1 MKRISAKITA
11 CVLSAAMAAGM
22 MSACTPTGES
32 GAKDMLLTAFDSMS
46 KSASKS
52 WSAMTDNADGR
63 QSAAKGSVTFD
74 PGEYLDELVGTD
86 VKEISV
92 SMDSKIKGGISGTT
106 YGISYDGKPISDM
119 DMVLDA
125 SSKTVYIKY
134 SDLSDKYIKVPIDEL
149 TSGTTNDDFF
159 DDEMPNIEFDD
170 IINAGKAFDVKGI
183 VSDVDKIID
192 EINKT
197 IPESDDEG
205 ERTIKENGV
214 EAVFTTK
221 TVTITKDDDA
231 KTEKAVKEALKKSE
245 NIKAFVSKL
254 DDDYDKL
261 IDDMFESVDDDE
273 SSDNEKITFY
283 YYDDKLVGFGEDNKN
298 YFLSADTKEG
308 FIETIKVDDE
318 ETGKVQ
324 MALTAVPDDEKLD
337 IEFKCTVEDLDL
349 EAPIDII
356 NNQPVT
362 LELKVDDFEI
372 VNSDTC
378 TYNALVECNFPVA
391 LNDSNK
397 SQDCKIKAECK
408 GEDNK
413 QNVSGDITIN
423 DDGKDKSVLKF
434 TEVVENTDASDI
446 KVPEDS
452 ECVGAENAGSIF
464 EGEAAQEWLN
474 KIKDALGEELVTKIT
489 EKFAEMYSYDDYVDY
504 DSDNLLFDLQ
514 ENYGIDY
521 YDYYNDTYT
530 EFDMD
535 KFLSDA
541 KKVYP
546 ADKFDDLKDEIEEE
560 YEYGL
565 TSTPNIDTLYS
576 DYDIDIDDYF
586 DDNYSSFDKD
596 KFMED
601 AKKVYPK
608 DKLEELEDEADDYA
622 ELMKEM
628 MSSLSGLAS

>member
-32 GAKDMLLTAFDSMS
+32 GAKDMLLTAFDSMAKSTS
-46 KSASKS
+46 KTLTNFTSDSSDKQIASKS
-52 WSAMTDNADGR
+52 T
-63 QSAAKGSVTFD
+63 VTLD
-74 PGEYLDELVGTD
+74 PGEYLDELAGTD
-86 VKEISV
+86 IKEFSV
-92 SMDSKIKGGISGTT
+92 SMDSKIKGDISGTT
-106 YGISYDGKPISDM
+106 SGIAYDGKPIVDM

-125 SSKTVYIKY
+125 SNKIAYIKY
-134 SDLSDKYIKVPIDEL
+134 LDFSDKYIKVPIDEL
-149 TSGTTNDDFF
+149 ISGTADDNYV
-159 DDEMPNIEFDD
+159 DDDLSDIEFDD
-170 IINAGKAFDVKGI
+170 IINAGNAFDVKGI
-183 VSDVDKIID
+183 VSDFDVIIE

-197 IPESDDEG
+197 IPESDNEG

-221 TVTITKDDDA
+221 TVTFTKDDDA

-254 DDDYDKL
+254 SDDYDKL
-261 IDDMFESVDDDE
+261 IDDMFDDVQEDDSEEPESV
-273 SSDNEKITFY
+273 TFY
-283 YYDDKLVGFGEDNKN
+283 YYDDKLVGFGEDSKN
-298 YFLSADTKEG
+298 YLVSADTKEG

-318 ETGKVQ
+318 ETGKIE
-324 MALTAVPDDEKLD
+324 MTLTAVPDGEKLD
-337 IEFKCTVEDLDL
+337 IELKCSVEDVDL

-356 NNQPVT
+356 NNQSGT
-362 LELKVDDFEI
+362 LKLKVDDFEI

-378 TYNALVECNFPVA
+378 TYNALVECDFPVTS
-391 LNDSNK
+391 NDDSNK
-397 SQDCKIKAECK
+397 SQNCKIKAECK

-413 QNVSGDITIN
+413 QNVSGDITIK

-434 TEVVENTDASDI
+434 TEVSENTDASDI

-452 ECVGAENAGSIF
+452 ECVDAENAESIF
-464 EGEAAQEWLN
+464 AGEAAQEWLE
-474 KIKDALGEELVTKIT
+474 KIKDALGEELVAKLSEVI
-489 EKFAEMYSYDDYVDY
+489 MQGYDGSDMTD
-504 DSDNLLFDLQ
+504 DSCLSDLSI
-514 ENYGIDY
+514 NYGIDY
-521 YDYYNDTYT
+521 YDYYNDDYT

-546 ADKFDDLKDEIEEE
+546 EDKFEDLKDEIEEE

-565 TSTPNIDTLYS
+565 TSTPNIDTLYY
-576 DYDIDIDDYF
+576 DYEIDIDDYF
-586 DDNYSSFDKD
+586 NDDYSNFDKD
-596 KFMED
+596 KFMAD
-601 AKKVYPK
+601 VKKVYPK

-622 ELMKEM
+622 ELMKET
-628 MSSLSGLAS
+628 MSLFSGLES

>member
-32 GAKDMLLTAFDSMS
+32 GAKDMLLTAFDSMAKSTS
-46 KSASKS
+46 KTLTNFTSDSSDKQIASKS
-52 WSAMTDNADGR
+52 T
-63 QSAAKGSVTFD
+63 VTLD

-86 VKEISV
+86 IKEFSV
-92 SMDSKIKGGISGTT
+92 SMDSKIKGDISGTT
-106 YGISYDGKPISDM
+106 SGIAYDGKPIVDM

-125 SSKTVYIKY
+125 SNKTAYIKY
-134 SDLSDKYIKVPIDEL
+134 LDFSDKYIKVPIDEL
-149 TSGTTNDDFF
+149 ISGTADDNYV
-159 DDEMPNIEFDD
+159 DDDLSDIEFDD
-170 IINAGKAFDVKGI
+170 IINAGNAFDVKGI
-183 VSDVDKIID
+183 VSDFDVIIE

-197 IPESDDEG
+197 IPESDNEG

-221 TVTITKDDDA
+221 TVTFTKDDDA

-254 DDDYDKL
+254 SDDYDKL
-261 IDDMFESVDDDE
+261 IDDMFESDDDDE

-283 YYDDKLVGFGEDNKN
+283 YYGDKLVGFGEDSKN
-298 YFLSADTKEG
+298 YLVSADTKEG
-308 FIETIKVDDE
+308 FIETIKVDNE
-318 ETGKVQ
+318 ETGKIE
-324 MALTAVPDDEKLD
+324 MTLTAVPDGDKLD
-337 IEFKCTVEDLDL
+337 IEFKCSVEDVDL

-356 NNQPVT
+356 NNQSGT
-362 LELKVDDFEI
+362 LKLKVDDFEI

-378 TYNALVECNFPVA
+378 TYNALVECDFPVTS
-391 LNDSNK
+391 NDDSNK
-397 SQDCKIKAECK
+397 SQNCKIKAECK

-413 QNVSGDITIN
+413 QNVSGDITIK

-434 TEVVENTDASDI
+434 TEVSENTDASDI

-452 ECVGAENAGSIF
+452 ECVDAENAESIF
-464 EGEAAQEWLN
+464 AGEAAQEWLE
-474 KIKDALGEELVTKIT
+474 KIKDALGEELVAKLSEVI
-489 EKFAEMYSYDDYVDY
+489 MQGYDDSDMTD
-504 DSDNLLFDLQ
+504 DSCLSDLSI
-514 ENYGIDY
+514 NYGIDY
-521 YDYYNDTYT
+521 YDYYNDDYT

-546 ADKFDDLKDEIEEE
+546 EDKFEDLKDEIEEE

-565 TSTPNIDTLYS
+565 TSTPNIDTLYY
-576 DYDIDIDDYF
+576 DYEIDIDDYF
-586 DDNYSSFDKD
+586 NDDYSNFDKD
-596 KFMED
+596 KFMAD
-601 AKKVYPK
+601 VKKVYPK

-622 ELMKEM
+622 ELMKET
-628 MSSLSGLAS
+628 MSLFSGLES